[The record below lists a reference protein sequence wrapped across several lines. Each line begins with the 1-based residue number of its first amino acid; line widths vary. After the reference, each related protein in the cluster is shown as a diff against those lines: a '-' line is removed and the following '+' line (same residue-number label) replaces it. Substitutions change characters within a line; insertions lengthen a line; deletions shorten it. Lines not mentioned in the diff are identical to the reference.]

1 MASDVF
7 SIIFAIAGTIMVIL
21 LTFYASKWYAGKMG
35 SVASGKHIR
44 VIDRLVVS
52 NTGSILI
59 VEVSGE
65 QYMIG
70 MSDKNIQL
78 LQKLEVPILID
89 SKAGSEKD
97 NFMELVKKKM
107 QKGNWNDKI

>member
-1 MASDVF
+1 MASDLF
-7 SIIFAIAGTIMVIL
+7 SIIFAIAGTFLVIL
-21 LTFYASKWYAGKMG
+21 LTYYASKWYAGKMG
-35 SVASGKHIR
+35 SVASGKHIK
-44 VIDRLVVS
+44 VIDRLIVS

-59 VEVSGE
+59 VEVSGD

-78 LQKLEVPILID
+78 LQKLDAPILID
-89 SKAGSEKD
+89 SRNAAEQAG
-97 NFMELVKKKM
+97 FMELIKKKM